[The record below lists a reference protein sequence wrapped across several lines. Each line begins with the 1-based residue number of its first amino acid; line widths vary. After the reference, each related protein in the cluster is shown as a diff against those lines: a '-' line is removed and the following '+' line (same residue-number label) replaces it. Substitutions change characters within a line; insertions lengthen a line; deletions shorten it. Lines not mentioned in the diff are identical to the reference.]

1 MKRYRFHREALDEYM
16 AAREWYAE
24 RSEVAPA
31 FVDSVERA
39 IRKIRRMPRAAA
51 RVPHETREEIRRHVL
66 RRFPYMIVYL
76 VDPDEIFIVAVAHVR
91 RLPGYWAGRVK
102 R

>member
-1 MKRYRFHREALDEYM
+1 M

-24 RSEVAPA
+24 RSEVALA
-31 FVDSVERA
+31 FVDSIERA
-39 IRKIRRMPRAAA
+39 IRKIRRIPRAAA
-51 RVPHETREEIRRHVL
+51 SVPHETRQEIRRHVL

-91 RLPGYWAGRVK
+91 RLPGYWTSRVE